1 MILALII
8 ALPFMG
14 ALLPCSPSVAAA
26 PCARRPPAW
35 RR

>member
-14 ALLPCSPSVAAA
+14 ALLPLLAERGGRT
-26 PCARRPPAW
+26 CARRPPAW